1 VAEVPYEPPA
11 ELAATMDPDG
21 AERSDPEVK
30 KWLEDEHRAP
40 TSTLRTW
47 WAPWYAGKSEFT
59 DVKFFGRGVGGVPT
73 VAAPAYAALER
84 ALRAKGYVPQEAWA
98 YNVRNIARS
107 SLPSLHS
114 YGIAV
119 DLDSKANPYV
129 PWSGWHQT
137 RFTPDQIAA
146 VDAIVTTRG
155 VRVWKWGGHW
165 RPDADLMHFQIDCHP
180 DELRAG
186 IVGQSAV
193 RRDTTMVSEIASTKK
208 ASVQVDLP
216 YLRKGDKGAPVR
228 SLQALLS
235 TRSTLE
241 VDGSF
246 GTNTDTAVRKLQAAA
261 ALDVDGVVGPDTWR
275 ALLEM

>member
-1 VAEVPYEPPA
+1 MAEVPYEPPE

-21 AERSDPEVK
+21 AERSDPDVK
-30 KWLEDEHRAP
+30 KWLEEEHRAP
-40 TSTLRTW
+40 TSTLRSW

-59 DVKFFGRGVGGVPT
+59 DVKFFGGGVGGVPT
-73 VAAPAYAALER
+73 VAAPAYAALEE
-84 ALRAKGYVPQEAWA
+84 ALRAGGYTPQSSWA
-98 YNVRNIARS
+98 YNVRNIAGS

-114 YGIAV
+114 YGIAI
-119 DLDSKANPYV
+119 DLDPASNPYV

-180 DELRAG
+180 DELRHGVAG
-186 IVGQSAV
+186 QRAV
-193 RRDTTMVSEIASTKK
+193 TPDTTVVSKIASAKR
-208 ASVQVDLP
+208 AAVQVDLP
-216 YLRKGDKGAPVR
+216 YLRNGDKGTPVKA
-228 SLQALLS
+228 LQALLN
-235 TRSTLE
+235 TRSPLE

-246 GTNTDTAVRKLQAAA
+246 GKNTETAIRNLQAAA
-261 ALDVDGVVGPDTWR
+261 SIDVDGVVGPDTWK
-275 ALLEM
+275 ALLEI